1 MVRKLPVDGDGD
13 RAAAD
18 VYQAGSHPDG
28 QDAGDDGLVQLQMP
42 RRKWTVLAASEKC
55 NSTRTM
61 PTTWARRVATAA
73 PVMPHLNQ
81 KMKMGARMMLIP
93 TERRVEPMAF

>member
-1 MVRKLPVDGDGD
+1 MATVTALPQTFTRQGAIPMDRMPVTMVLR
-13 RAAAD
+13 
-18 VYQAGSHPDG
+18 SC
-28 QDAGDDGLVQLQMP
+28 QMP

-93 TERRVEPMAF
+93 TERRVEPMAFLG